1 MYSLGTRLSV
11 YTANRGEISLENRNK
26 ISICAPTRLL
36 KRLRQCNAERRGVK
50 FDSTERRQKGGEGS
64 LVPNVTRSQNQPSS
78 VSYTYIYTQP
88 SPPIPGRP
96 RHIAAARLVYTNN
109 RAFSANKKK
118 KKKKLPSTCPK
129 LLRQQ
134 LSCDAWRGVKGHGD
148 GRFSLRYRDC
158 ENGTDRSPTRGNHHH
173 HHHHHQLSRST
184 TTTLLLSTRSF
195 IFRSTL
201 FSIYYSGGERG
212 RSKRSCPLSLSL
224 SSLFRKGSLAP
235 LASLSSPRS
244 SGAI

>member
-50 FDSTERRQKGGEGS
+50 FNSAERRQKGGEGS

-78 VSYTYIYTQP
+78 VSYTYIYIYTRATL
-88 SPPIPGRP
+88 PPDSWT
-96 RHIAAARLVYTNN
+96 IATHRRRTTRLHEQSRV
-109 RAFSANKKK
+109 FCEQKKK
-118 KKKKLPSTCPK
+118 KKSSRRPV
-129 LLRQQ
+129 Q
-134 LSCDAWRGVKGHGD
+134 SCCDNNCLVTRGVGSRGT
-148 GRFSLRYRDC
+148 
-158 ENGTDRSPTRGNHHH
+158 GTDGFLFVTAIVRTEPTGVR
-173 HHHHHQLSRST
+173 LVET
-184 TTTLLLSTRSF
+184 TTTTTTSCPARQLRRS
-195 IFRSTL
+195 SYLHAAL
-201 FSIYYSGGERG
+201 FSAQLYFPFIIRGERG
-212 RSKRSCPLSLSL
+212 EGVRDPVLSLSL